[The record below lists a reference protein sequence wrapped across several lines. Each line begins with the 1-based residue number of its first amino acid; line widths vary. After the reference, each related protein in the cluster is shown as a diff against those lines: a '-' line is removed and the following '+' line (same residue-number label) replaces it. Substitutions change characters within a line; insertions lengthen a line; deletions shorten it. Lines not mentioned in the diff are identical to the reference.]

1 MSDDAELPENALATA
16 EDLRVAA
23 AAAAC
28 TIGLTVALRYGLG
41 REVPF
46 VWRLVPLVPYFLSL
60 FAGRLTSDDLDT
72 PRNWSLLTLAVTLVA
87 FAYFGFVA

>member
-1 MSDDAELPENALATA
+1 MSDDAELPDDALAAA

-23 AAAAC
+23 VAAAC
-28 TIGLTVALRYGLG
+28 TVALTVALRYGLG

-60 FAGRLTSDDLDT
+60 FAGRVAPEDLDT